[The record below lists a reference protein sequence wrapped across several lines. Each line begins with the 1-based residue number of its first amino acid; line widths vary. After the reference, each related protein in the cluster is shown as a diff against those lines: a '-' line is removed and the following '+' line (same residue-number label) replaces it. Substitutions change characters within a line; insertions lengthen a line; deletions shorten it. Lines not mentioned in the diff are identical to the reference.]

1 MIGSKPFD
9 GQGVLGFWKVQE
21 YLIILWAD
29 QNIQISLLQLDNII
43 NIKAYRMTQ
52 MDQVGFK

>member
-1 MIGSKPFD
+1 MD
-9 GQGVLGFWKVQE
+9 RGVFLNILGFWKLQE
-21 YLIILWAD
+21 HLIILWAD